1 MRPIRLR
8 DGAAVVVVGP
18 SSEPALAL
26 ALQIVAPDGA
36 VVLFTPAPP
45 DARFPLPWHDLYF
58 RETRLVPSYSASHGE
73 MRYALTLIASGL
85 PVERLITHR
94 LPLAHAP
101 EGYALLRRAEAL
113 KVIVSPP

>member
-1 MRPIRLR
+1 
-8 DGAAVVVVGP
+8 
-18 SSEPALAL
+18 
-26 ALQIVAPDGA
+26 
-36 VVLFTPAPP
+36 
-45 DARFPLPWHDLYF
+45 
-58 RETRLVPSYSASHGE
+58 

-94 LPLAHAP
+94 LPLQSAP